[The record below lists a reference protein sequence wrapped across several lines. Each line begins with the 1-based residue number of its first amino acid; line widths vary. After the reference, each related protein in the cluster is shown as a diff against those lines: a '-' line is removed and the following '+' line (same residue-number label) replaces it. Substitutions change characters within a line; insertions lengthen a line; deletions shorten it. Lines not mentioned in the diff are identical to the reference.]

1 MSPVYKERSSKWH
14 KKISTTLD
22 TKTDEYCIFTQS
34 KHCGYMD
41 MQEAHFTVSLC
52 DYPELPEDKRQQAE
66 ARYARVLTRQLGG
79 EEQVG
84 QALSLV
90 QGLEDTPPAD
100 ITEEAKL
107 TFQRW
112 MKAARAAAE
121 AGLQGIGGTESCFFD
136 VRRIYH

>member
-1 MSPVYKERSSKWH
+1 
-14 KKISTTLD
+14 
-22 TKTDEYCIFTQS
+22 
-34 KHCGYMD
+34 

-52 DYPELPEDKRQQAE
+52 DYPELPEDKRHQAE
-66 ARYARVLTRQLGG
+66 ARYARVLARQLGG

-90 QGLEDTPPAD
+90 QGLEDTPPEE
-100 ITEEAKL
+100 ITDDAKL

-112 MKAARAAAE
+112 MTAARAAAE

>member
-1 MSPVYKERSSKWH
+1 
-14 KKISTTLD
+14 
-22 TKTDEYCIFTQS
+22 
-34 KHCGYMD
+34 
-41 MQEAHFTVSLC
+41 MQEAPFSVSVC
-52 DYPELPEDKRQQAE
+52 AYPEMPEDKLHHAE
-66 ARYARVLTRQLGG
+66 ARYARVLARQLGG

-90 QGLEDTPPAD
+90 QGLEDTPPEE
-100 ITEEAKL
+100 ITDDAKL